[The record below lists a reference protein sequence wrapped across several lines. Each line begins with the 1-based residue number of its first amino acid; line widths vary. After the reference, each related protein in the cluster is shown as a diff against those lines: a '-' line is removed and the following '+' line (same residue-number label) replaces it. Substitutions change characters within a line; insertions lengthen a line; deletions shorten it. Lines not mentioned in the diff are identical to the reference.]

1 VNFRKLGN
9 PLWGTIMAYGYC
21 IGHITINDAEAYKEY
36 AEKDP
41 ATIAP
46 YGGEYLVRG
55 GKSEIM
61 EGTFPGSR
69 TVVIRFPTLAAASD
83 WYNSVEYSDIR
94 PLRQAVATGALML
107 VEGV

>member
-1 VNFRKLGN
+1 
-9 PLWGTIMAYGYC
+9 MAFGYC
-21 IGHITINDAEAYKEY
+21 IGHITINDADAYKDY

-55 GKSEIM
+55 GESEIR

-69 TVVIRFPTLAAASD
+69 TVVIRFPTFTAAKA
-83 WYNSVEYSDIR
+83 WYTGVEYSEIR
-94 PLRQAVATGALML
+94 PLRQAVADGALML

>member
-1 VNFRKLGN
+1 
-9 PLWGTIMAYGYC
+9 MAYGYC
-21 IGHITINDAEAYKEY
+21 IGHITINDADAYKDY

-55 GKSEIM
+55 GESEIR

-69 TVVIRFPTLAAASD
+69 TVVIRFPTFAAARA
-83 WYNSVEYSDIR
+83 WYTGVEYSEIR
-94 PLRQAVATGALML
+94 PLRQAVADGALML

>member
-1 VNFRKLGN
+1 
-9 PLWGTIMAYGYC
+9 MAYGYC
-21 IGHITINDAEAYKEY
+21 IGHITVDDAAAYQDY

-41 ATIAP
+41 ATIAA

-55 GKSEIM
+55 GRSEVM

-69 TVVIRFPTLAAASD
+69 TVVIRFPSLAAAKD
-83 WYNSVEYSDIR
+83 W
-94 PLRQAVATGALML
+94 GALML